1 MFMNEH
7 LAGQKWR
14 ILSIN
19 LVKFNLYV
27 FAFLPMKDRKEDD
40 TKKPANHLGSQ

>member
-7 LAGQKWR
+7 LVGQKWR

-27 FAFLPMKDRKEDD
+27 FAFLPMKDKKGAI
-40 TKKPANHLGSQ
+40 TKKTANYLGSQ